1 MKQFYQ
7 MKPKQWPKQGIFK
20 NPRKPFKI
28 KGFTPHRPLTTPP
41 HRDFVEVVRSRC
53 GVCCGW
59 GWWWWVVCVVC
70 GVWCVVGG
78 GGLVV
83 GGRW

>member
-20 NPRKPFKI
+20 NPRKPCKI
-28 KGFTPHRPLTTPP
+28 KGFTPHQPLTTPP
-41 HRDFVEVVRSRC
+41 HRDFVEVVRGWC
-53 GVCCGW
+53 GV
-59 GWWWWVVCVVC
+59 
-70 GVWCVVGG
+70 GG
-78 GGLVV
+78 V